1 MTYDADNRLI
11 TYNGEEILYDEEGN
25 MVYGVVNGEM
35 TTLTYDCRNRLV
47 TAGEWH
53 YTYDAENNRISS
65 GNNEYEETY
74 IVDTVS
80 QSLSRVLTT
89 TRYNKTQGSI
99 TGVTVTTYI
108 FGNGLEYQ
116 KDNTTGK
123 HLYYHYNNIGSTTKL
138 TNQNG
143 EIVEEYTYGA
153 YGELL
158 SGDTEAT
165 PYLYNG
171 RYGVSTEKN
180 GLYYMRQRYYNPDI
194 KRFINRDVVRGTL
207 SNSQSLNRYSYVQGN
222 PISLTDPFGLS
233 PLSNLPSLGTIV
245 HTVLNVVGC
254 VPGPIGTAADLANAA
269 VYAFVDKDYGNALQC
284 VMSGVMSGISDVASA
299 ISKTSKTANYIAT
312 TANIISNVTVFGM
325 NAEMAVD
332 MGVTMWDEYVVKDEK
347 FSLGTLG
354 EIAVLGFSLLGM
366 KNSAKGALDSAK
378 NLANMMKQDNV
389 AGKIKESLTNF
400 ANDNR
405 GCIGGDAYGG
415 KSGSDTK
422 KPYATSRPSYGKGQV
437 EQVWENAKDPITG
450 KVYDPSGVEIT
461 WDPTKPRNGQ
471 WDMGHIPGEKYSEMH
486 QLYMDDVIM
495 MLYHKS

>member
-1 MTYDADNRLI
+1 
-11 TYNGEEILYDEEGN
+11 
-25 MVYGVVNGEM
+25 
-35 TTLTYDCRNRLV
+35 
-47 TAGEWH
+47 
-53 YTYDAENNRISS
+53 
-65 GNNEYEETY
+65 
-74 IVDTVS
+74 
-80 QSLSRVLTT
+80 
-89 TRYNKTQGSI
+89 
-99 TGVTVTTYI
+99 
-108 FGNGLEYQ
+108 
-116 KDNTTGK
+116 
-123 HLYYHYNNIGSTTKL
+123 
-138 TNQNG
+138 
-143 EIVEEYTYGA
+143 
-153 YGELL
+153 
-158 SGDTEAT
+158 
-165 PYLYNG
+165 
-171 RYGVSTEKN
+171 
-180 GLYYMRQRYYNPDI
+180 MRQRYYNPDI

-207 SNSQSLNRYSYVQGN
+207 GNSQSLNRYSYVQGN

-415 KSGSDTK
+415 KSGSESGSTTADIYSFGNK
-422 KPYATSRPSYGKGQV
+422 SAPRGARPD
-437 EQVWENAKDPITG
+437 KDF
-450 KVYDPSGVEIT
+450 GVENFDSIVGPESGPLPKGASNFLDANT
-461 WDPTKPRNGQ
+461 APLNGHYHRLPAGTQMPDGLDIIADGIDVMPNSPHGVGHYTIFPTRAMTVNEFN
-471 WDMGHIPGEKYSEMH
+471 D
-486 QLYMDDVIM
+486 LY
-495 MLYHKS
+495 KSLPWQYGG